1 MGFFVEQNVISDK
14 ATLVKRASYLRIAT
28 ASLASAMQG
37 GAFRSL
43 YRGRGVEF
51 SGVRE
56 YVRGDDVRAID
67 WNVTARNAKPF
78 VKNFVEERE
87 LQVLLIVDRSLS
99 MRTVSS
105 ARTRLEAASEIAAL
119 LALSAE
125 HNANPVG
132 AVLFSSEVEFAV
144 APKTG
149 QEHTMLLLSHLD
161 ALPKKSRG
169 SVLESALQGACTILK
184 KRSLVFVISDFR
196 VGGWEHPFAILASRH
211 DVVALRISDAHDSAL
226 PEVGTVLFR
235 DAESGAKKLFPTVS
249 KRFKNCWREDAL
261 MREKRWRTSV
271 ARRGG
276 VPLSVST
283 ADDSLVVLSEFF
295 SRKKEA

>member
-1 MGFFVEQNVISDK
+1 MEQKLISDR
-14 ATLVKRASYLRIAT
+14 ASLVKRASYLRIAT
-28 ASLASAMQG
+28 ASLANAMQS

-56 YVRGDDVRAID
+56 YLLGDDVRAID

-78 VKNFVEERE
+78 VKNFEEERE
-87 LQVLLIVDRSLS
+87 LHILLIVDRSLS
-99 MRTVSS
+99 MQTVSS
-105 ARTRLEAASEIAAL
+105 ARTRLEVASEIAAL

-125 HNANPVG
+125 HNSNPVG
-132 AVLFSSEVEFAV
+132 AVLFSGEVEFVV
-144 APKTG
+144 APKIG

-161 ALPKKSRG
+161 KFPQKTHG
-169 SVLESALQGACTILK
+169 SVLENALQGACKILK

-196 VGGWEHPFAILASRH
+196 VAGWENPFAILASKH
-211 DVVALRISDAHDSAL
+211 DVVALKISDAFDSDL
-226 PEVGTVLFR
+226 PEAGTIFFR
-235 DAESGAKKLFPTVS
+235 DVESGAKKLFPTFS
-249 KRFKNCWREDAL
+249 KNFQERWREDFA

-271 ARRGG
+271 TRRGG
-276 VPLSVST
+276 VPLCVST
-283 ADDSLVVLSEFF
+283 SDDSLAVLSDFF

>member
-1 MGFFVEQNVISDK
+1 MEQNLISDK

-28 ASLASAMQG
+28 ASLASAMQS

-56 YVRGDDVRAID
+56 YLRGDDVRAID

-78 VKNFVEERE
+78 VKIFDEERE
-87 LQVLLIVDRSLS
+87 LQILLIVDRSLS
-99 MRTVSS
+99 MQTFSS

-125 HNANPVG
+125 HNSNPVG
-132 AVLFSSEVEFAV
+132 AVLFSGEVEFVV

-161 ALPKKSRG
+161 SFPKKSRG
-169 SVLESALQGACTILK
+169 SVLENALQGACKILK

-196 VGGWEHPFAILASRH
+196 VGGWENPFAILASKH
-211 DVVALRISDAHDSAL
+211 DVVALKISDALDSAL
-226 PEVGTVLFR
+226 PEMGTIFFR
-235 DAESGAKKLFPTVS
+235 DAESGAKKLFPTFS
-249 KRFKNCWREDAL
+249 KNFQNSWREDSA
-261 MREKRWRTSV
+261 MREKRWRALVT
-271 ARRGG
+271 RRGG

-283 ADDSLVVLSEFF
+283 ADDSLAILSEFF